1 MSETNPDLEDSG
13 FLTYLSFEIKR
24 VSSHKEFLFTKD
36 KRNRVPQSRIIV
48 IKLNTGSM
56 EVSSFY
62 RIPLESEEGRLPS
75 GV

>member
-1 MSETNPDLEDSG
+1 V
-13 FLTYLSFEIKR
+13 FEIKR
-24 VSSHKEFLFTKD
+24 LSSHKEFLFTKD